1 MKLSTIIN
9 IADKAYPDGLVG
21 QAFKKGTALSKR
33 HGSSAID
40 YLSGVPGVG
49 DGLAEFIARELRDT
63 YDPKAPSL
71 EQLEEAARV
80 MHNARRELVDVA
92 EALELKYNKL
102 RAKATTQRHR
112 SKSQ

>member
-1 MKLSTIIN
+1 MKLEKIIA
-9 IADKAYPDGLVG
+9 IADAAYPDGLVG

-49 DGLAEFIARELRDT
+49 DGLAEFIAHELAET
-63 YDPKAPSL
+63 FDPKASSL
-71 EQLEEAARV
+71 EQLEEAACV

-92 EALELKYNKL
+92 EALELKYNEA
-102 RAKATTQRHR
+102 RAKATTQRR